1 MIEGESTAP
10 ERKPLRRLTSEGS
23 RAWVQFALVVF
34 ASIFGVYQFWYKERY
49 VPSQRPASL
58 AVSGEL
64 EVIGRKGTMSLVRA
78 RVRAENKR
86 DVRIYAPA
94 LWYTV
99 TGLRL
104 AAKDTS
110 SRIALPDARRQPGER
125 FALHPG
131 MDAGRVVAT
140 WRVPG
145 WEVWYEPGDATTNE
159 ELFSVPSG
167 AYDALVLKVE
177 WFVMRE
183 IDGVAPPQWS
193 VLEDGS
199 LSPLQ
204 MIKKANYESDST
216 ATEPFAPDSI
226 PRHRA
231 LELSDGMGQNW
242 SVTTLSLLPAPKK

>member
-1 MIEGESTAP
+1 MTGGENKAP
-10 ERKPLRRLTSEGS
+10 ERKSLGLTSDAS
-23 RAWVQFALVVF
+23 RAWIQLALVVF
-34 ASIFGVYQFWYKERY
+34 ASVLGVYQFWYKERY

-58 AVSGEL
+58 AISGEL
-64 EVIGRKGTMSLVRA
+64 EVLGQKGAMSLVRA

-99 TGLRL
+99 TGFRV

-110 SRIALPDARRQPGER
+110 SRVAPADAPREPAER
-125 FALHPG
+125 FALHSG

-140 WRVPG
+140 WREPS

-167 AYDALVLKVE
+167 AYDALVLTVGVY
-177 WFVMRE
+177 VMRE
-183 IDGVAPPQWS
+183 IDGVAPPHWS

-199 LSPLQ
+199 LYPLQ

-226 PRHRA
+226 PRHRK

-242 SVTTLSLLPAPKK
+242 SITTLSLLPAVKK